1 MAPRL
6 LITRPMPDAVLARA
20 EASYSVTAN
29 QENADWAQKDLAAR
43 AQGAEAI
50 MTAPGAGLDKTVIEA
65 LPREVRMIAT
75 FSVGYDHLDL
85 DAAKARGLVVT
96 NTPDVLTDAT
106 ADITLLCMLG
116 AARRAWEAQDMLRRG
131 AWTGWTPV
139 QLMGAQLGGR
149 RLGILGMGR
158 IGRAVASRARAF
170 GMTIHYHNRNRLSPE
185 LEEGAL
191 FHDTAEALLRVS
203 DVISL
208 NAPATPE
215 TENFLDERRIEL
227 LPEGAIVVN
236 TARGN
241 LVDDKA
247 LIAALRSGRVRAA
260 GLDVFR
266 GEPAVDPDYFGL
278 DNAYLLPH
286 MGSATVET
294 RNAMGFC
301 CLDNLD
307 AFFAGKEPPNRI
319 A

>member
-20 EASYSVTAN
+20 EASYEVTGN
-29 QENADWAQKDLAAR
+29 QENADWAQKELAAR
-43 AQGAEAI
+43 AEGFDAI
-50 MTAPGAGLDKTVIEA
+50 MTAPGAALDKAVMEA
-65 LPREVRMIAT
+65 LPDSLRMVAT
-75 FSVGYDHLDL
+75 FSVGFDHLDL
-85 DAAKARGLVVT
+85 DAAKARGLIVT

-116 AARRAWEAQDMLRRG
+116 AARRGWEAQEMLRRG

-139 QLMGAQLGGR
+139 QLMGAHLGGR

-158 IGRAVASRARAF
+158 IGRAVATRARAF
-170 GMTIHYHNRNRLSPE
+170 GMTIHYHNRSRLSPE
-185 LEEGAL
+185 LEEGAV
-191 FHDTAEALLRVS
+191 FHETPEALLQVS
-203 DVISL
+203 DMLSL
-208 NAPATPE
+208 NTPATPE
-215 TENFLDERRIEL
+215 TENFLNAERIEM

-241 LVDDKA
+241 LVDDAA
-247 LIAALRSGRVRAA
+247 LIAALRSGRVLAA

-266 GEPAVDPDYFGL
+266 GEPAVNPDYFTL
-278 DNAYLLPH
+278 SNAYLLPH
-286 MGSATVET
+286 LGSATVET